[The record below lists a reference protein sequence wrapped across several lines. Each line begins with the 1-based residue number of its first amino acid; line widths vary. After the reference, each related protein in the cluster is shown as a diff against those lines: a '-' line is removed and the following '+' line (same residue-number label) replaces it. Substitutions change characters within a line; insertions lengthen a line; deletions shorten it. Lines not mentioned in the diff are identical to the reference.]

1 MQLLTKKSEA
11 EPVVA
16 PLWHTNFRNFDR
28 LPDTKVVRTT
38 FFINTAAIAVT
49 LGLILWLGQREYTN
63 YNLGVQKADAQR
75 QIDANQKQNAEALR
89 LSKIFLDEEKKLNE
103 VAAFLKTPITPAAF
117 VELIGQSL
125 PKDIMIE
132 FVETRITDPKNS
144 VFQLKG
150 RVAGNREKASGIASS
165 YETALK
171 DTKDPNSKIGKIF
184 DPIKLNR
191 LDPDA
196 SGEFMTFDISLTVAG
211 EKK

>member
-1 MQLLTKKSEA
+1 MQLLTKKSDA

-49 LGLILWLGQREYTN
+49 LGLILWLGQREYTD

-75 QIDANQKQNAEALR
+75 QIDSNQKQNSEALR
-89 LSKIFLDEEKKLNE
+89 LSKVFLDEERKLNE
-103 VAAFLKTPITPAAF
+103 VAAFLKTPIIPSEF
-117 VELIGQSL
+117 VQLIGQSL
-125 PKDIMIE
+125 PKDISIDY
-132 FVETRITDPKNS
+132 VETRFAESKNS

-150 RVAGNREKASGIASS
+150 RVAGNPDQASGITSS
-165 YETALK
+165 YIDLLRAHERL
-171 DTKDPNSKIGKIF
+171 GKVF
-184 DPIKLNR
+184 DPITLNR
-191 LDPDA
+191 LDRGD
-196 SGEFMTFDISLTVAG
+196 SKGSFMVFDISLSVKA

>member
-1 MQLLTKKSEA
+1 MQFLTKKSEA
-11 EPVVA
+11 EPVAA

-75 QIDANQKQNAEALR
+75 QIDGNQKQNSEALR
-89 LSKIFLDEEKKLNE
+89 LSKIFFEEEKKLKE
-103 VAAFLKTPITPAAF
+103 VAAFTKTPMTPTEF
-117 VELIGQSL
+117 VGLIGQSL
-125 PKDIMIE
+125 PKDILIE
-132 FVETRITDPKNS
+132 NVDMRITDPKNS

-150 RVAGNREKASGIASS
+150 KVAGNREQASGIASS
-165 YETALK
+165 YESALK
-171 DTKDPNSKIGKIF
+171 AHPQLGKVF

-191 LDPDA
+191 LDPDPT
-196 SGEFMTFDISLTVAG
+196 GGFMTFDISLTVKAD
-211 EKK
+211 KK

>member
-38 FFINTAAIAVT
+38 FFINTAAIAIT
-49 LGLILWLGQREYTN
+49 LGLISWLGQREYTN

-75 QIDANQKQNAEALR
+75 QVDGNQKQNAEALR
-89 LSKIFLDEEKKLNE
+89 LTKTFLDEQKKLDE
-103 VAAFLKTPITPAAF
+103 VAAFIKTPIMPAKF

-125 PKDIMIE
+125 PKDISIE
-132 FVETRITDPKNS
+132 YVETRITDPKNS

-150 RVAGNREKASGIASS
+150 RVAGNREQASGIASS
-165 YETALK
+165 YEGALK
-171 DTKDPNSKIGKIF
+171 THPQLGKVF

-196 SGEFMTFDISLTVAG
+196 TGGFMTFDISLTVAG

>member
-1 MQLLTKKSEA
+1 MQLLMKKSDA
-11 EPVVA
+11 EPIAA

-38 FFINTAAIAVT
+38 FFINTAAIAIT
-49 LGLILWLGQREYTN
+49 LGLILWLGQREYTD

-75 QIDANQKQNAEALR
+75 QIGSNQKQNSEALR
-89 LSKIFLDEEKKLNE
+89 LSKVFLEEERKLNE
-103 VAAFLKTPITPAAF
+103 LAAFLKTPITPAEF
-117 VELIGQSL
+117 VQLIGQSL
-125 PKDIMIE
+125 PKDIAIDY
-132 FVETRITDPKNS
+132 VETRITDPKNS

-150 RVAGNREKASGIASS
+150 RVAGNREQASGIASS
-165 YETALK
+165 YEGALK
-171 DTKDPNSKIGKIF
+171 AHPQLGKVF

-196 SGEFMTFDISLTVAG
+196 TGGFMTFDISLTVKP